1 VCVTILYFTVYKYKC
16 QLLNTVM
23 YNILR
28 IVILVVSYYV
38 LRCMYCILC
47 YLIIKLTCS
56 IEEPLCG
63 NKSLLLLL
71 FIIIIINIKGI
82 TKIALNTNAAYCHH
96 S

>member
-1 VCVTILYFTVYKYKC
+1 MEYQIDTSLFL
-16 QLLNTVM
+16 LLNTVM

-47 YLIIKLTCS
+47 YLITKLTCS

-63 NKSLLLLL
+63 NAIKSLLLLL
-71 FIIIIINIKGI
+71 LLLFYQKSPKN
-82 TKIALNTNAAYCHH
+82 
-96 S
+96 